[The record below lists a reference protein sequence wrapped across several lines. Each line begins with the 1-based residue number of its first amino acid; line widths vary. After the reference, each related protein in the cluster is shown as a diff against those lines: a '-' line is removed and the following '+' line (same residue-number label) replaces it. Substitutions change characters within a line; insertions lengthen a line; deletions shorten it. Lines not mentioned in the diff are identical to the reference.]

1 LDGFRNKT
9 QHKHNKSVT
18 QILHFDRYFAK
29 KFKQMKFKLLFFTL
43 LHSYFFSQSK
53 GTITGTLTDKE
64 ANNQSLPLQTFLLK
78 EQV

>member
-1 LDGFRNKT
+1 MVLGTKT

-43 LHSYFFSQSK
+43 L
-53 GTITGTLTDKE
+53 LTAISFRKVKE
-64 ANNQSLPLQTFLLK
+64 PLL
-78 EQV
+78 ER

>member
-1 LDGFRNKT
+1 MVLGTKT

-29 KFKQMKFKLLFFTL
+29 KFKTNEIQVTIFHVITAISFFR
-43 LHSYFFSQSK
+43 SK

-64 ANNQSLPLQTFLLK
+64 ANQSLPLQTFLLK